1 MSSTRYWHEEKFS
14 ERKVSEINSKKYR
27 DKEWLFQQYSILRKK
42 VKDIADD
49 CGTSTDVI
57 YDWLKKYNIKTNR
70 YTEKPDKE
78 ILENLY
84 IKELKSTR
92 EIAKILGCSRSAVIN
107 WLKKYEIPIRTI
119 SESNHNYFK
128 YKGGKK
134 IQSEKV
140 KKDWEND
147 KYRNLQSKIKKELFK
162 NNPELKI
169 QHSAKMQ
176 GIDISEWNGFS
187 ELETRR
193 IRKSLDYKNWQN
205 EVFKRDD
212 YTCQCCG
219 KRGGVLH
226 AHHLESFSDNPD
238 LRFDI
243 SNGITLC
250 ENCHSPN
257 KIGSFHNIYGT
268 MHNTKDQ
275 FIEFLIDYK
284 TYAKTKQS

>member
-1 MSSTRYWHEEKFS
+1 M
-14 ERKVSEINSKKYR
+14 NLKKYR
-27 DKEWLFQQYSILRKK
+27 DKEWLLEQYSVLHRK

-49 CGTSTDVI
+49 CDTSTDII
-57 YDWLKKYNIKTNR
+57 YDWLKKYNIKANR
-70 YTEKPDKE
+70 YTEIPDKE
-78 ILENLY
+78 VLVNLY
-84 IKELKSTR
+84 IEEIKSTR
-92 EIAKILGCSRSAVIN
+92 EIAKILDCSRSAVIN
-107 WLKKYEIPIRTI
+107 WLKKYEIPMRTI
-119 SESNHNYFK
+119 SESNHNYFE

-140 KKDWEND
+140 KND
-147 KYRNLQSKIKKELFK
+147 QKNDEYRNLQSEIKKELFK

-169 QHSAKMQ
+169 QQSAKMQ

-193 IRKSLDYKNWQN
+193 IRKSLDYKHWQS

-243 SNGITLC
+243 NNGITLC
-250 ENCHSPN
+250 EYCHSPN
-257 KIGSFHNIYGT
+257 KKYSFHNIYGT
-268 MHNTKDQ
+268 MHNTKEQ
-275 FIEFLIDYK
+275 FIEFLANRQA
-284 TYAKTKQS
+284 YAQTE

>member
-92 EIAKILGCSRSAVIN
+92 EIAKILGCSSSAVIN
-107 WLKKYEIPIRTI
+107 WLKKYEIPTRTI

-176 GIDISEWNGFS
+176 GIDISEWNGFA

-193 IRKSLDYKNWQN
+193 IRKSLDYKNWRN

-275 FIEFLIDYK
+275 FIEFLTNYQ

>member
-1 MSSTRYWHEEKFS
+1 MFSTRYWHEEKFS
-14 ERKVSEINSKKYR
+14 ERKVSEMNAKKYR
-27 DKEWLFQQYSILRKK
+27 DKKWLFQQYSILRRK

-49 CGTSTDVI
+49 CGTSADVI

-70 YTEKPDKE
+70 YVEKPDKE

-92 EIAKILGCSRSAVIN
+92 EIAKTLGCSRNAVIN
-107 WLKKYEIPIRTI
+107 WLKKYEIPMRTI

-140 KKDWEND
+140 KKDWKND
-147 KYRNLQSKIKKELFK
+147 KYRNLQSEIKKELFK

-193 IRKSLDYKNWQN
+193 VRKSVDYKNWQN

-250 ENCHSPN
+250 EDCHSPN
-257 KIGSFHNIYGT
+257 KIGSFHNMYGT

-275 FIEFLIDYK
+275 FVEFLTNYK
-284 TYAKTKQS
+284 TYAKTK

>member
-92 EIAKILGCSRSAVIN
+92 EIAKILGCSRSAIIN

-284 TYAKTKQS
+284 TYAKTK

>member
-1 MSSTRYWHEEKFS
+1 M
-14 ERKVSEINSKKYR
+14 NSKKYR
-27 DKEWLFQQYSILRKK
+27 DKKWLFQQYSILRKK

-107 WLKKYEIPIRTI
+107 WLKKYEIPMRTI

-147 KYRNLQSKIKKELFK
+147 KYRNLQSEIKKELFK
-162 NNPELKI
+162 NNSELKI

-193 IRKSLDYKNWQN
+193 IRKSSDYKNWQN

-275 FIEFLIDYK
+275 FIEFLTNYK

>member
-70 YTEKPDKE
+70 YTEKPDKK

-107 WLKKYEIPIRTI
+107 WLKKYEIPMRTI

-147 KYRNLQSKIKKELFK
+147 KYRNLQSEIKKELFK

-187 ELETRR
+187 ELETKR

-257 KIGSFHNIYGT
+257 KIGSFHNMYGT

-275 FIEFLIDYK
+275 FIEFLTNHK
-284 TYAKTKQS
+284 AYAKAK

>member
-70 YTEKPDKE
+70 YTEKPDKK

-107 WLKKYEIPIRTI
+107 WLKKYEIPMRTI

-147 KYRNLQSKIKKELFK
+147 KYRNLQSEIKKELFK

-243 SNGITLC
+243 SNRITLC

-257 KIGSFHNIYGT
+257 KIGSFHNMYGT

-275 FIEFLIDYK
+275 FIEFLTNYK
-284 TYAKTKQS
+284 TYAKAKQS

>member
-1 MSSTRYWHEEKFS
+1 MSSARYWHEEKFS
-14 ERKVSEINSKKYR
+14 ERKVSEINSKKYS

-147 KYRNLQSKIKKELFK
+147 KYRNLQSKIKK
-162 NNPELKI
+162 NYLKI
-169 QHSAKMQ
+169 
-176 GIDISEWNGFS
+176 I
-187 ELETRR
+187 
-193 IRKSLDYKNWQN
+193 QN
-205 EVFKRDD
+205 
-212 YTCQCCG
+212 
-219 KRGGVLH
+219 
-226 AHHLESFSDNPD
+226 
-238 LRFDI
+238 
-243 SNGITLC
+243 
-250 ENCHSPN
+250 
-257 KIGSFHNIYGT
+257 
-268 MHNTKDQ
+268 
-275 FIEFLIDYK
+275 
-284 TYAKTKQS
+284 